1 MAIIDYLKDHRIL
14 LLLLLVLILA
24 VLDIIHGIHLGTEFI
39 GGTDIPIT
47 LEHSVSSAEM
57 SSIVS
62 TLQQRLSKF
71 GLGEV
76 NIQPI
81 GNSQIQVVIPRASQ
95 SEIESTIS
103 IIESQGIFQ
112 GVIDGKVALTGQSL
126 VSGSIG
132 GTTNQNASTTDWS
145 VSFYI
150 TQGAAQSFSK
160 AAFGQGG
167 KPIYMFLDRPSAAVL
182 ILNSSILNISPAVGI
197 TSADRLSAIQNATLL
212 GAQTIPIKISS
223 PSYSN
228 FNSILSYLEASRSKY
243 STVLLESSAPTWV
256 SENIIALNYTIT
268 YITPAN
274 MTPQYYITSNLQNP
288 LSPGGIVLTSWPA
301 IGLLDA
307 PLLSQSLG
315 NGSISQGYTIT
326 GSIASNLTGTAALA
340 AAQAQEKDIES
351 VLSGG
356 ALPVHVIVGIPY
368 TTPPTL
374 GQHFEFVSI
383 IALLTAVVAV
393 AFVIMIRYK
402 KIFLIGPILLTTL
415 SELFIVLSI
424 IGLAGNIDLA
434 TIAGMI
440 AVVGTGVDAQ
450 IIISDEIL
458 GKHKEDHQNTRI
470 KLNSAFYVIWVD
482 AILLVIAMLPLF
494 FSTSLFSV
502 TGFSE
507 STIFGA
513 LLGAFITRPAYGS
526 ILSRHFSSKESNK

>member
-1 MAIIDYLKDHRIL
+1 MAIIDYFKDHRIM
-14 LLLLLVLILA
+14 LLLLLVLVLA
-24 VLDIIHGIHLGTEFI
+24 VLDVIHGIHLGTEFV

-57 SSIVS
+57 STIVS
-62 TLQQRLSKF
+62 ILQQRLSKF

-76 NIQPI
+76 TIQPI
-81 GNSQIQVVIPRASQ
+81 GNSQIQVVIPRASP
-95 SEIESTIS
+95 SEIENTIS

-112 GVIDGKVALTGQSL
+112 GVINGKVALSGSSI

-132 GTTNQNASTTDWS
+132 GTTTQNASNTNWQ

-150 TQGAAQSFSK
+150 TQDAAQSFSK

-167 KPIYMFLDRPSAAVL
+167 KPIYMFLDRPSSSIL
-182 ILNSSILNISPAVGI
+182 ILNSSILNISPAAGI
-197 TSADRLSAIQNATLL
+197 TSADRLSSIQNATLL
-212 GAQTIPIKISS
+212 GAQTIPIKIAD

-228 FNSILSYLEASRSKY
+228 FNSILSYLKTSRGRY
-243 STVLLESSAPTWV
+243 STVILEDNAPSWV
-256 SENIIALNYTIT
+256 SNDITSLNYTLLNV
-268 YITPAN
+268 TPEN
-274 MTPQYYITSNLQNP
+274 MTPAYYAVSNPLNP
-288 LSPGGIVLTSWPA
+288 LSPGGIVLTAWPA

-326 GSIASNLTGTAALA
+326 GTIASNLTGSAALS

-402 KIFLIGPILLTTL
+402 KVFLIGPILLTTL

-458 GKHKEDHQNTRI
+458 GRHKEDHQNTKM

-513 LLGAFITRPAYGS
+513 LLGAFITRPAYGA
-526 ILSRHFSSKESNK
+526 ILGRHFSSKQSNK

>member
-14 LLLLLVLILA
+14 FLLLLVLILA
-24 VLDIIHGIHLGTEFI
+24 VLDLIHGIHLGTEFI

-62 TLQQRLSKF
+62 ILQQRLSKF

-81 GNSQIQVVIPRASQ
+81 GNSQIQIVIPRASQ

-228 FNSILSYLEASRSKY
+228 FNSILSYLETSRSKY

-274 MTPQYYITSNLQNP
+274 MTPQYHITSNSQNP
-288 LSPGGIVLTSWPA
+288 LSPVGITLLSWPA

-315 NGSISQGYTIT
+315 NGSIGQGYTIS
-326 GSIASNLTGTAALA
+326 GSVASNLTGIAASA
-340 AAQAQEKDIES
+340 AAQAQVKDIES

-393 AFVIMIRYK
+393 AFVITIRYK

>member
-14 LLLLLVLILA
+14 FLLLLVLILA

-62 TLQQRLSKF
+62 ILQQRLSKF

-95 SEIESTIS
+95 SEIESTIG

-132 GTTNQNASTTDWS
+132 GTTNQNASSTDWS

-182 ILNSSILNISPAVGI
+182 ILNSSILNISPAAGI

-228 FNSILSYLEASRSKY
+228 FNSILSYLETSRSKY

-274 MTPQYYITSNLQNP
+274 MTPQYYTTSNPQNP
-288 LSPGGIVLTSWPA
+288 LSPGGIILTSWPA

-326 GSIASNLTGTAALA
+326 GSIASNLTGTSASA
-340 AAQAQEKDIES
+340 AAQTQEKDIES

-356 ALPVHVIVGIPY
+356 ALPVHVVVGIPY

-393 AFVIMIRYK
+393 AFVITIRYK

>member
-14 LLLLLVLILA
+14 FLLLLVLILA

-62 TLQQRLSKF
+62 ILQQRLSKF

-95 SEIESTIS
+95 SEIESTIG

-132 GTTNQNASTTDWS
+132 GTTNQNASSTDWS

-182 ILNSSILNISPAVGI
+182 ILNSSILNISPAAGI

-228 FNSILSYLEASRSKY
+228 FNSILSYLETSRSKY
-243 STVLLESSAPTWV
+243 SIVLLESSAPTWV

-274 MTPQYYITSNLQNP
+274 MTPQYYTTSNPQNP
-288 LSPGGIVLTSWPA
+288 LSPGGIILTSWPA

-326 GSIASNLTGTAALA
+326 GSIASNLTGTSASA
-340 AAQAQEKDIES
+340 AAQTQEKDIES

-356 ALPVHVIVGIPY
+356 ALPVHVVVGIPY

-393 AFVIMIRYK
+393 AFVITIRYK